1 MSDELLDFFDGIY
14 CVNLDS
20 RVDRWNSAQEAFKK
34 LGIDDK
40 VERFSAVECKSNLS
54 RQKIAKDYYNIDLHG
69 NLFRR
74 RYPIHGAVGCATS
87 HIEILKIAKSKNLK
101 NVLVFEDDF
110 KILDEYDKNSL
121 LVLNELRDFKKSWEL
136 LYLGWEYDGK
146 PRETTK
152 SISKSNRGSKKFGL
166 RTTRAIAYNE
176 NVFDKIIKSNPFN
189 SKKYGRGG
197 HIDFFYRRNTFARIF
212 TRPALFGVHKNS
224 IGLGDIDLLK
234 KLNERNKNGK

>member
-14 CVNLDS
+14 CINLDS

-54 RQKIAKDYYNIDLHG
+54 RQKIAKDYYNIDLNG

-74 RYPIHGAVGCATS
+74 KYPIHGAVGCATS

-136 LYLGWEYDGK
+136 LYLGGSMMESHGK
-146 PRETTK
+146 QRK
-152 SISKSNRGSKKFGL
+152 VSVKVIGVL
-166 RTTRAIAYNE
+166 RNLDCEQPVQLHIMKMYLTR
-176 NVFDKIIKSNPFN
+176 
-189 SKKYGRGG
+189 
-197 HIDFFYRRNTFARIF
+197 
-212 TRPALFGVHKNS
+212 
-224 IGLGDIDLLK
+224 
-234 KLNERNKNGK
+234 